1 MQINKRYVSQGQAT
15 IQRFCRRLCEPECK
29 VHRRHR
35 AKTKRSGPTPL
46 SPQRAEVLSALD
58 PALLRKR
65 GPRRALHGP
74 LCSTPAHCRKFCC
87 LAVLAKS
94 GFSCRLRFGCGVTSV
109 MRISGKVLIHL
120 SPFFDPRDFCIEQTG
135 SPSCSEPPLRP
146 QGPCILLLVGDA
158 RRGLEV
164 LSVAA

>member
-1 MQINKRYVSQGQAT
+1 MSRRGKP
-15 IQRFCRRLCEPECK
+15 RFSAFAVAFASPSAKCTVGTGPRPKDLGP
-29 VHRRHR
+29 HSSRHN
-35 AKTKRSGPTPL
+35 APM
-46 SPQRAEVLSALD
+46 VLSALD
-58 PALLRKR
+58 PVLLRKR